1 MTDKHEIDAEE
12 LRDSIYETQGAGDP
26 LEPAFVTVVPAAKE
40 KKSLFTSLKSAFSAG
55 GREQV
60 TEAFVGEAS
69 EELVAEIGP
78 RPEMLPVIGHLP
90 AGKQYLVCGAIVV
103 SCLLGAAATGFY
115 GARQI
120 GFSGQRTAV
129 ASAVQTLSQTIAVS
143 SQAALQGDSVA
154 IGKMADSSRAL
165 SAQMN
170 LLLDGDS
177 STGMSGMKGV
187 QIREVISLDGSTKQ
201 LVDKSHSILEIAP
214 ALKQIDDIAA
224 KASSGATDMF
234 QLAVQLESV
243 LSSSGAAKGQLAAVQ
258 HIKIAAERI
267 RRNSVL
273 ILESR
278 KPDQIAYSQLVSD
291 FVSVKKAVEALG
303 EGGGESG
310 IAAVSDRDGKIF
322 VSQLDSSVR
331 SLAEVSSFVEKNGSA
346 IVAKRQDQIALL
358 KAASDALKDAGT
370 VSEIMSAQATA
381 YRGLQLVAGV
391 FMLASILGVLLIGLV
406 TTRLTKIEGWESR
419 RKNKMNE
426 KEIISFM
433 EAIEPLE
440 AGDLTQDFVSDL
452 DAMEGITG
460 VVRSSLNEA
469 VNALR
474 DAVQTVKQTAGDVS
488 EIVSA
493 SVVNTKALEEANKRQ
508 SAEIDDVV
516 VKAERL
522 ANAFTLVTEKTL
534 RAAEM
539 TKESKNA
546 SIEAAKVVAQTN
558 ERLKESL
565 VQMQEV
571 IKSVKFLGETSHEI
585 GQFVEQIENITE
597 MTVVIALNASL
608 EAVKAGAAGAG
619 FQVLAREVNRLA
631 EQSNRLLINITT
643 LVQRNRTETAAAI
656 QVVEKATSSVV
667 SGAGLAEDANEELRK
682 ISETSENV
690 AQFVDDIRVQSEQQL
705 VTTVEVRQAMGRLG
719 VLSNDSRDAVAAV
732 VDNVTQINSS
742 MGKLEKTVGTFVTE

>member
-1 MTDKHEIDAEE
+1 
-12 LRDSIYETQGAGDP
+12 
-26 LEPAFVTVVPAAKE
+26 
-40 KKSLFTSLKSAFSAG
+40 
-55 GREQV
+55 
-60 TEAFVGEAS
+60 
-69 EELVAEIGP
+69 
-78 RPEMLPVIGHLP
+78 
-90 AGKQYLVCGAIVV
+90 
-103 SCLLGAAATGFY
+103 
-115 GARQI
+115 
-120 GFSGQRTAV
+120 
-129 ASAVQTLSQTIAVS
+129 
-143 SQAALQGDSVA
+143 
-154 IGKMADSSRAL
+154 
-165 SAQMN
+165 
-170 LLLDGDS
+170 
-177 STGMSGMKGV
+177 
-187 QIREVISLDGSTKQ
+187 
-201 LVDKSHSILEIAP
+201 
-214 ALKQIDDIAA
+214 
-224 KASSGATDMF
+224 
-234 QLAVQLESV
+234 
-243 LSSSGAAKGQLAAVQ
+243 
-258 HIKIAAERI
+258 
-267 RRNSVL
+267 
-273 ILESR
+273 
-278 KPDQIAYSQLVSD
+278 
-291 FVSVKKAVEALG
+291 
-303 EGGGESG
+303 
-310 IAAVSDRDGKIF
+310 
-322 VSQLDSSVR
+322 
-331 SLAEVSSFVEKNGSA
+331 
-346 IVAKRQDQIALL
+346 
-358 KAASDALKDAGT
+358 
-370 VSEIMSAQATA
+370 
-381 YRGLQLVAGV
+381 
-391 FMLASILGVLLIGLV
+391 
-406 TTRLTKIEGWESR
+406 
-419 RKNKMNE
+419 
-426 KEIISFM
+426 
-433 EAIEPLE
+433 
-440 AGDLTQDFVSDL
+440 
-452 DAMEGITG
+452 MEGITG